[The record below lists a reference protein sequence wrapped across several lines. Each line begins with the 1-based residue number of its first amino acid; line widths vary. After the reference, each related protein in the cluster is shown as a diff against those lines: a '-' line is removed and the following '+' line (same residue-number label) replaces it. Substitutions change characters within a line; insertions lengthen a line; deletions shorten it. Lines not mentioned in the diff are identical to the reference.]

1 MRLSLFL
8 AVNYAFALDWRIK
21 KAAFNDRNEKY
32 EEIMAK
38 IDSAD
43 TFDEIQ
49 DIFKSMIEIEMHEL
63 SFKIAKYAKYVE
75 NYKNDDDD
83 DDDDDEEN
91 ADDDDDEGDDD
102 DDDDDDEDDDD
113 DDDVEKDEL

>member
-8 AVNYAFALDWRIK
+8 AVNFAFALDWRIK

-49 DIFKSMIEIEMHEL
+49 VLLNYEPGIYQLLGPNWRGNGKKSRTNTDRAVRKSLL
-63 SFKIAKYAKYVE
+63 SGQV
-75 NYKNDDDD
+75 
-83 DDDDDEEN
+83 
-91 ADDDDDEGDDD
+91 
-102 DDDDDDEDDDD
+102 
-113 DDDVEKDEL
+113 

>member
-1 MRLSLFL
+1 MRLLLFL
-8 AVNYAFALDWRIK
+8 VVNFAFALDWRIK

-49 DIFKSMIEIEMHEL
+49 VRRLRYSIRVTDQSDAFIYLLKHVRLKQLVTII
-63 SFKIAKYAKYVE
+63 
-75 NYKNDDDD
+75 
-83 DDDDDEEN
+83 
-91 ADDDDDEGDDD
+91 
-102 DDDDDDEDDDD
+102 
-113 DDDVEKDEL
+113 

>member
-8 AVNYAFALDWRIK
+8 AVNFAFALDWRIK

-32 EEIMAK
+32 EAIMAK

-49 DIFKSMIEIEMHEL
+49 VRSVLVQSRRRNPGSGPELPGLGNFEFTNCYLKSVK
-63 SFKIAKYAKYVE
+63 SF
-75 NYKNDDDD
+75 
-83 DDDDDEEN
+83 
-91 ADDDDDEGDDD
+91 
-102 DDDDDDEDDDD
+102 
-113 DDDVEKDEL
+113 

>member
-8 AVNYAFALDWRIK
+8 AVNFAFALDWRIK

-49 DIFKSMIEIEMHEL
+49 VIHSNFMQVITRPSIG
-63 SFKIAKYAKYVE
+63 SRR
-75 NYKNDDDD
+75 
-83 DDDDDEEN
+83 
-91 ADDDDDEGDDD
+91 
-102 DDDDDDEDDDD
+102 
-113 DDDVEKDEL
+113 

>member
-8 AVNYAFALDWRIK
+8 AVNFVFALDWRIK

-49 DIFKSMIEIEMHEL
+49 VLLNYEPGIYQPLGPSWRGNGKKVSHQHGPSSTQISIIRPSLTGSSSRIELLLRIFS
-63 SFKIAKYAKYVE
+63 
-75 NYKNDDDD
+75 NP
-83 DDDDDEEN
+83 
-91 ADDDDDEGDDD
+91 
-102 DDDDDDEDDDD
+102 
-113 DDDVEKDEL
+113 

>member
-8 AVNYAFALDWRIK
+8 AVNLAFALDWRIK

-32 EEIMAK
+32 EAILSK

-49 DIFKSMIEIEMHEL
+49 VKHFGALPTRIGS
-63 SFKIAKYAKYVE
+63 
-75 NYKNDDDD
+75 
-83 DDDDDEEN
+83 
-91 ADDDDDEGDDD
+91 
-102 DDDDDDEDDDD
+102 
-113 DDDVEKDEL
+113 

>member
-8 AVNYAFALDWRIK
+8 AVNFAFALDWRIK

-32 EEIMAK
+32 EAIMAK

-49 DIFKSMIEIEMHEL
+49 VRSVLVQSRRTSPVPGLNNYEFTNCYLKSVK
-63 SFKIAKYAKYVE
+63 SF
-75 NYKNDDDD
+75 
-83 DDDDDEEN
+83 
-91 ADDDDDEGDDD
+91 
-102 DDDDDDEDDDD
+102 
-113 DDDVEKDEL
+113 

>member
-8 AVNYAFALDWRIK
+8 AVNFAFALDWRIK

-32 EEIMAK
+32 EAIMAK

-49 DIFKSMIEIEMHEL
+49 VRSVLVQSRRTSPVPGLDNYEFTIREIIL
-63 SFKIAKYAKYVE
+63 ITVRCLGYFQVIDR
-75 NYKNDDDD
+75 N
-83 DDDDDEEN
+83 
-91 ADDDDDEGDDD
+91 
-102 DDDDDDEDDDD
+102 
-113 DDDVEKDEL
+113 

>member
-1 MRLSLFL
+1 MRLPLFL
-8 AVNYAFALDWRIK
+8 AVNFAFALDWRIK

-49 DIFKSMIEIEMHEL
+49 VRIFYILGSQSEL
-63 SFKIAKYAKYVE
+63 VIKCITLICAPPPY
-75 NYKNDDDD
+75 
-83 DDDDDEEN
+83 
-91 ADDDDDEGDDD
+91 
-102 DDDDDDEDDDD
+102 
-113 DDDVEKDEL
+113 

>member
-8 AVNYAFALDWRIK
+8 AVNFAFALDWRIK

-49 DIFKSMIEIEMHEL
+49 VRFNYEPGIYQPLGPSWCANGKKS
-63 SFKIAKYAKYVE
+63 
-75 NYKNDDDD
+75 DQ
-83 DDDDDEEN
+83 N
-91 ADDDDDEGDDD
+91 APSSS
-102 DDDDDDEDDDD
+102 
-113 DDDVEKDEL
+113 

>member
-8 AVNYAFALDWRIK
+8 AVNFAFALDWRIK

-32 EEIMAK
+32 EAIMAK

-49 DIFKSMIEIEMHEL
+49 VRSVLVQSRRTSPVPGIGQL
-63 SFKIAKYAKYVE
+63 
-75 NYKNDDDD
+75 
-83 DDDDDEEN
+83 
-91 ADDDDDEGDDD
+91 
-102 DDDDDDEDDDD
+102 
-113 DDDVEKDEL
+113 

>member
-8 AVNYAFALDWRIK
+8 AVNFAFALDWRIK

-49 DIFKSMIEIEMHEL
+49 VLLNYEPGIYQPPGPSWRGNGKKVSHQNVPISARISIISKSL
-63 SFKIAKYAKYVE
+63 
-75 NYKNDDDD
+75 
-83 DDDDDEEN
+83 
-91 ADDDDDEGDDD
+91 
-102 DDDDDDEDDDD
+102 
-113 DDDVEKDEL
+113 